1 MTQHKRSMRQILARV
16 PVMPVLTVNDV
27 NHAAELAVAL
37 VQGGVFVFEVLLRTP
52 QALDAVKAMI
62 DAAPEADIG
71 LGTLLTAEDVQA
83 AVEAGVAFGV
93 SPGLTPSL
101 ASAVRSA
108 GLPFLPGTASAS
120 EVMFARDQGF
130 RELKFFP
137 ALGPA
142 GIPWL
147 RNMAPV
153 FPDVLFCPTG
163 GIQPDNIPEYLAL
176 PNCCTVGG
184 AWIAPNALV
193 QAQNWPEITKLA
205 RQSTQMKNF

>member
-1 MTQHKRSMRQILARV
+1 MRQILARV

-101 ASAVRSA
+101 ASAV
-108 GLPFLPGTASAS
+108 
-120 EVMFARDQGF
+120 
-130 RELKFFP
+130 
-137 ALGPA
+137 
-142 GIPWL
+142 
-147 RNMAPV
+147 
-153 FPDVLFCPTG
+153 
-163 GIQPDNIPEYLAL
+163 
-176 PNCCTVGG
+176 
-184 AWIAPNALV
+184 
-193 QAQNWPEITKLA
+193 
-205 RQSTQMKNF
+205 

>member
-1 MTQHKRSMRQILARV
+1 MTRYKRTMRQILARV
-16 PVMPVLTVNDV
+16 PVMPVLTVHDV
-27 NHAAELAVAL
+27 HSAAELAVAL
-37 VQGGVFVFEVLLRTP
+37 VRGGVVVFEVLLRTP

-62 DAAPEADIG
+62 EAAPEADIG

-101 ASAVRSA
+101 AHAARSA

-120 EVMFARDQGF
+120 EVMFAREQGF

-137 ALGPA
+137 AQGSA

-153 FPDVLFCPTG
+153 FPDVVFVLPVAFKRPIYRTIWLCQIAVRLAGPGLHLVPLYKIRTG
-163 GIQPDNIPEYLAL
+163 QKL
-176 PNCCTVGG
+176 PSWHCNR
-184 AWIAPNALV
+184 P
-193 QAQNWPEITKLA
+193 K
-205 RQSTQMKNF
+205 